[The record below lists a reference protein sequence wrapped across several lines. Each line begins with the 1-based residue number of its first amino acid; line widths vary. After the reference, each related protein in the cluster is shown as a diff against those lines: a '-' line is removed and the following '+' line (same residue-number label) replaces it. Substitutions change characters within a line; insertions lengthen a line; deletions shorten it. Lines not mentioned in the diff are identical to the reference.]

1 MFYAIEK
8 TETIE
13 VKVEL
18 NAENVFC
25 ACPDCGTEVS
35 VDLSC
40 VFADGLGDMYST
52 AAVPEPAGRLGSV
65 SGNVLCRC
73 HHVPAI

>member
-1 MFYAIEK
+1 MFYAKEK

-52 AAVPEPAGRLGSV
+52 A
-65 SGNVLCRC
+65 VLCKKCAVRRLRDGKS
-73 HHVPAI
+73 V

>member
-25 ACPDCGTEVS
+25 ACLDCGTEVS

-52 AAVPEPAGRLGSV
+52 A
-65 SGNVLCRC
+65 VLCKECAVRRLRDGKS
-73 HHVPAI
+73 V